1 LDKNCLKKINL
12 NPAKP
17 GRPPKGVE
25 AKPTEGIVN
34 LNEICMRWLKEQHG
48 DLYKVLEKREN
59 SSLQLT
65 LDNSS
70 LQPTLDDSSLQP
82 TLDDSS
88 LQPTLDDSSLQHDA
102 LLLTSDESNAV
113 SPSSQTHKSKST
125 ISERRV
131 IGGVVKSYFESIA
144 IADGKACMTNSQSL
158 LKYVTGSKLLG
169 YGSFGNVY
177 KVDVPSPT
185 HRISKVEVA
194 VKEGRISYSEFRN
207 AMRKRYPIEY
217 LFNKL
222 INDLLDDR
230 ICPNFTYTHSIF
242 FCDKCSVG
250 DKAQVKTQCSETV
263 VELFDFTL
271 DKLTEL
277 SDQVVLSTVFQILA
291 GVSSIQLKYG
301 LFHADIKKENILV
314 KTIPSGGCWTYIID
328 GKTYYV
334 PNLGYIVA
342 LNDFGVSQAYK
353 PGFGGKNLGRRQAM
367 VVKERDGV
375 VRLEPFT
382 TRVYPQVGKSGSI
395 TPIVPPRLFGGGT
408 WNQFYQNFDSKPSI
422 AVDLRDM
429 ARFPAFHFHY
439 DIMDVIYTFV
449 GGKRTVQPG
458 QHRPMKVSS
467 NIIELF
473 KDYCTL
479 NLKDAWPLDRIDMFL
494 ANYTIH
500 RLFRQYLENPPNLNI
515 IETYTL

>member
-1 LDKNCLKKINL
+1 MQTRLKSNPVNPLTGRQIKRSGPKFKELDNNCLKKRNL

-17 GRPPKGVE
+17 GSG

-34 LNEICMRWLKEQHG
+34 LNEICIRWLKEQHG

-59 SSLQLT
+59 SSLQ
-65 LDNSS
+65 
-70 LQPTLDDSSLQP
+70 PTLDDSSLQP
-82 TLDDSS
+82 TLE
-88 LQPTLDDSSLQHDA
+88 HDTS
-102 LLLTSDESNAV
+102 LLTSDESDAV
-113 SPSSQTHKSKST
+113 SPSSLTHEMGQST

-131 IGGVVKSYFESIA
+131 IGGIVKSYFESIA

-207 AMRKRYPIEY
+207 AMQKRYPIEY

-263 VELFDFTL
+263 VELFDSTL
-271 DKLTEL
+271 DKLTDL
-277 SDQVVLSTVFQILA
+277 SDQVVLSTLFQILA

-314 KTIPSGGCWTYIID
+314 KTIPSGGYWTYIID

-334 PNLGYIVA
+334 PNLGYLVA
-342 LNDFGVSQAYK
+342 LNDFGVSTAYK

-382 TRVYPQVGKSGSI
+382 TRVYPQVGKSGAI

-408 WNQFYQNFDSKPSI
+408 WNQFYENFDSKPSI
-422 AVDLRDM
+422 AVDLRDT
-429 ARFPAFHFHY
+429 ARFPVFHFHY

-449 GGKRTVQPG
+449 GGKRTIQPG

-473 KDYCTL
+473 KDYYTL
-479 NLKDAWPLDRIDMFL
+479 KLKDAWPLDRVDMFL

-515 IETYTL
+515 IETYTF